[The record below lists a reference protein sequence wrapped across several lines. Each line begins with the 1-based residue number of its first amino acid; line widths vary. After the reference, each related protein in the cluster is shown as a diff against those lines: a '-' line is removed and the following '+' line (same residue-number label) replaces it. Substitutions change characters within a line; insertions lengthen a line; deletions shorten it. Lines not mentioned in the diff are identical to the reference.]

1 MKHRVSSSHRRM
13 SFLFS
18 ALFALSGI
26 AALQQSL
33 PLEQQDMSALLLP
46 RTGVSRSSASSVSS
60 LTTAQR
66 RLLLREKSASSTS
79 FRAAAP
85 ALSKRRRG
93 TGALVIT
100 RTSSAPATAI
110 KAGCGDGL
118 ITGKES
124 CDDKNAVSGD
134 GCSAA
139 CAVESGYQCSGQPA
153 RCWSH
158 CGDGVTA
165 SNERCDDGNLEN
177 GDGCSASC
185 KDEFGYKCTG
195 SPSTCVIPAYCG
207 NEIVET
213 GETCDDG
220 NNRQY
225 DGCFNCKTE

>member
-1 MKHRVSSSHRRM
+1 MKHAAPFSSRRT
-13 SFLFS
+13 SFLLS

-33 PLEQQDMSALLLP
+33 PAGRQDMSALLLP
-46 RTGVSRSSASSVSS
+46 RVSSVASSSSASSVRGRRVSS
-60 LTTAQR
+60 RSSSVAS
-66 RLLLREKSASSTS
+66 LRAV
-79 FRAAAP
+79 AP
-85 ALSKRRRG
+85 VLSKRRRS

-118 ITGKES
+118 MTGAET

-134 GCSAA
+134 GCSAS
-139 CAVESGYQCSGQPA
+139 CAVESGFECAGQPSK
-153 RCWSH
+153 CWSL

-165 SNERCDDGNLEN
+165 SNERCDDGDLEN

-185 KDEFGYKCTG
+185 KDEFGYKCSG
-195 SPSTCVIPAYCG
+195 SPSVCKIPAYCG
-207 NEIVET
+207 NDIVET